1 MTKLSELGPD
11 RIPFRLKV
19 LRAMTDAIA
28 AISPANGNI
37 HDLSDGKVRRGI
49 IVFGEDDKP
58 PLVTILE
65 APIPADVL
73 QSGGPNPNSTGLWEL
88 LVQGFV
94 KGGPDH
100 PSDMAHI
107 LMAEV
112 KAALVKEKR
121 RDQGFDIL
129 GMKGRVTEMY
139 IGQGSVRPEDG
150 TSTTFFW
157 LTLTLRLVEN
167 LEDPYF

>member
-1 MTKLSELGPD
+1 MTKLSDLDPD
-11 RIPFRLKV
+11 RIPFRLRV
-19 LRAMTDAIA
+19 LRNLTEALETIT
-28 AISPANGNI
+28 PANGYTF
-37 HDLSDGKVRRGI
+37 DLTGRVHRGI
-49 IVFGEDDKP
+49 LVFGEDTKP
-58 PLVTILE
+58 PMVTILE

-73 QSGGPNPNSTGLWEL
+73 QSGGPNPNSTGPWEV

-94 KGGPDH
+94 KDDPAH

-121 RDQGFDIL
+121 RERGRDIL
-129 GMKGRVTEMY
+129 GMRGRVTEMY
-139 IGQGSVRPEDG
+139 LGQGSVRPEDG